1 MKFEKQNAHTN
12 QLHAVSLF
20 FIFLAVRVLVLVLAE
35 GCPIHFHPVQGR
47 ESTYGVDGWLCW
59 HSLCLDICII
69 NICWTFFSPEIYRQ
83 QKWKQL
89 YLLST
94 WRHRH
99 DREFCDIRGSKGA
112 GLVELELVE
121 FLSMPV
127 AARTFPDELQTM
139 LNCCRCLVGGFAYL
153 DCSQYHFCRICRYS
167 GRDNGVF
174 M

>member
-1 MKFEKQNAHTN
+1 MD
-12 QLHAVSLF
+12 
-20 FIFLAVRVLVLVLAE
+20 
-35 GCPIHFHPVQGR
+35 GR
-47 ESTYGVDGWLCW
+47 
-59 HSLCLDICII
+59 HSLPGYICII

-94 WRHRH
+94 WRHRRRRRHRH
-99 DREFCDIRGSKGA
+99 DIEFCDIRGSKGS

-139 LNCCRCLVGGFAYL
+139 LNCCRCLVGEFAYL
-153 DCSQYHFCRICRYS
+153 DCSQ
-167 GRDNGVF
+167 
-174 M
+174 